1 MPDTGDLPGL
11 DSLLDVIL
19 GPTLAELYGA
29 DIALLERIECKLGM
43 VLDRHHPEKVEAFNE
58 MVSMTKS
65 PMIKEKNLQ
74 VFVKSIMTAL
84 VEDASR
90 PPPPASAPTKAK
102 ATATRR
108 VIGGNNKRRSAA
120 GKAGGGGGA
129 PGKRVKR
136 PAAAA
141 SKSSPADS
149 DVSSLDEISKSS
161 SSEDGDAGR
170 SKKSVT
176 VRKPVVAIESYD
188 SVMADSDWQMRG
200 QLHLVERCPALV
212 YSSWR
217 DADHDVYLYQFPQLA
232 AAKREAK
239 GIIAFFMGFGLYK
252 EFTAAA
258 FKSIVMPGD
267 QPSRLRSRED
277 IFAFLEKGSQLRST
291 AKGGSGEG
299 ARRKAYIATWQ
310 FFQKNIFKEA
320 VTEADP
326 FPPLARR
333 VPNKG
338 KKRASTSSSVP
349 KKPRPRAPLAPA
361 PLPPLPPASLPV
373 AVPAPSPPPP
383 STSALSPPPPS
394 SLGMTSTGEAK
405 SKDEAGVTVTSS
417 EGAPSPLGEEAQD
430 GAVATAGG
438 VWNTMPDP
446 EDRSIRG
453 LFASL
458 RWRLLRLE
466 ETWEGGDQFVWTLKS
481 SQSNIDNLCDSLF
494 GDAGDPEADDWRRM
508 VGSSLDKARRKLEDK
523 LRALGGQGGNAATGK
538 PAYVH
543 GRALLDVYSELK
555 EAVAGFEEGKETEVE
570 GWDSLDFPVRELT
583 SAPTTVAATSA
594 ASVSEPGAV
603 LPSAEGAEP
612 AVAGKEDR
620 PEGAEEENREHGE
633 ENGGTRESG
642 GGDRAREVG
651 DAHGSGEES
660 PPAGVAPEPSEEGK
674 HVRPEQS
681 GKEEDVGKEKLEPV
695 STKLSGGL
703 LEEGPALP
711 SVSKAAAADSDPLL
725 KACVDSENG
734 PSQGGSPL
742 SSRDSYSKAST
753 QGQLEKCE
761 PGAD

>member
-1 MPDTGDLPGL
+1 
-11 DSLLDVIL
+11 
-19 GPTLAELYGA
+19 
-29 DIALLERIECKLGM
+29 
-43 VLDRHHPEKVEAFNE
+43 
-58 MVSMTKS
+58 
-65 PMIKEKNLQ
+65 
-74 VFVKSIMTAL
+74 
-84 VEDASR
+84 
-90 PPPPASAPTKAK
+90 
-102 ATATRR
+102 
-108 VIGGNNKRRSAA
+108 
-120 GKAGGGGGA
+120 
-129 PGKRVKR
+129 
-136 PAAAA
+136 
-141 SKSSPADS
+141 
-149 DVSSLDEISKSS
+149 
-161 SSEDGDAGR
+161 
-170 SKKSVT
+170 
-176 VRKPVVAIESYD
+176 
-188 SVMADSDWQMRG
+188 
-200 QLHLVERCPALV
+200 
-212 YSSWR
+212 
-217 DADHDVYLYQFPQLA
+217 
-232 AAKREAK
+232 
-239 GIIAFFMGFGLYK
+239 
-252 EFTAAA
+252 
-258 FKSIVMPGD
+258 
-267 QPSRLRSRED
+267 
-277 IFAFLEKGSQLRST
+277 
-291 AKGGSGEG
+291 
-299 ARRKAYIATWQ
+299 
-310 FFQKNIFKEA
+310 
-320 VTEADP
+320 
-326 FPPLARR
+326 
-333 VPNKG
+333 
-338 KKRASTSSSVP
+338 
-349 KKPRPRAPLAPA
+349 
-361 PLPPLPPASLPV
+361 
-373 AVPAPSPPPP
+373 
-383 STSALSPPPPS
+383 
-394 SLGMTSTGEAK
+394 MTSTGEAK